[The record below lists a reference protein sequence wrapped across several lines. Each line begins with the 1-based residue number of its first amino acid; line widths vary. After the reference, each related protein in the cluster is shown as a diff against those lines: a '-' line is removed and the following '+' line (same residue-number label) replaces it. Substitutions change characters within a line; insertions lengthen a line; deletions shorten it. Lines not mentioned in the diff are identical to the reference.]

1 MLASCTP
8 GLLNFESRGYGGV
21 MTQSVLFFAP
31 LGTLASDEIMQ
42 LAGVCRCV
50 CNAELESH
58 RLWRPSL
65 LLSCGV
71 DPADRRRLS
80 AKDGV
85 LFFALTGTPW
95 RVFLCSQTGK
105 QTRGTYMLC
114 LRTVAPTPRGGCSCA
129 GRRSFSDDASACARA
144 DTETDGRTGGRTDRQ
159 TDRQASRQARRT
171 DLGRQE
177 MRIFLSPLSPPLSSP
192 T

>member
-1 MLASCTP
+1 MKSCNLLVFAVVSATRNWKATGFGGRASCFLV
-8 GLLNFESRGYGGV
+8 GW
-21 MTQSVLFFAP
+21 AP
-31 LGTLASDEIMQ
+31 PTDEGCLPRTASF
-42 LAGVCRCV
+42 
-50 CNAELESH
+50 
-58 RLWRPSL
+58 
-65 LLSCGV
+65 
-71 DPADRRRLS
+71 
-80 AKDGV
+80 
-85 LFFALTGTPW
+85 FFALTGTPW

-114 LRTVAPTPRGGCSCA
+114 LRTVAPTPRGGCFCA

-144 DTETDGRTGGRTDRQ
+144 DTETDGRTGGRTDGQ